1 MNKKLFSYFS
11 AGILALSCYLPPLY
25 LFTDTF
31 VLPKFYL
38 LLLSVGC
45 MGLWVAL
52 AKGRGWKLPPL
63 NDSLRKGGMLYV
75 AASVLECLYVLGL
88 MVSEGFP
95 QWGVCG
101 TFENPAGLAL
111 NLCVAIP
118 IAIEMLIGRWR
129 LGKGKRKAELALW
142 LLATVL
148 MATVLV
154 FTRSRTGLICLSFF
168 LVVYA
173 CRGIH
178 RLVCKRSVRKWLY
191 GVAVVAVSASLV
203 LLVCFHKEDSTSGRA
218 FILGRTWELVKEH
231 PLVGHGA
238 GGFEREYMLRQ
249 AAYFK
254 EHPDSEFAL
263 LADDIRHPLNEFL
276 LLWVDYGVLGPVL
289 LLAVLAAPL
298 WMVFSMRGK
307 RRLGGKNGKAEV
319 GESEK
324 KHESMEVLSLPMV
337 AVFVFSCLSYP
348 FHYPAAWLVVGCA
361 LLTLAAKLVRMLLNE
376 RSRKTIAY
384 MALFAGVAV
393 LALTINDAVHEYRWN
408 RAYRHS
414 FRERAALEEYE
425 RLHGYF
431 ASNPYFLY
439 SYAMASFKRGDLDR
453 ASRMI
458 EECGKYRSGYNRE
471 LLAAD
476 ICFYRKDYAEAAAH
490 YELASRMCPVRF
502 APLEGLYKVHE
513 ATGDTLRRDEVAR
526 RIARKQVKVQSRD
539 VKRIKKRCQ

>member
-1 MNKKLFSYFS
+1 MHRNVFPYFS
-11 AGILALSCYLPPLY
+11 ASIPALSCYLPPLY

-45 MGLWVAL
+45 MGIWVAL
-52 AKGRGWKLPPL
+52 AKGRGWGLPPL
-63 NDSLRKGGMLYV
+63 NDSLRKGGVLYV
-75 AASVLECLYVLGL
+75 AVSVLECLYVLGL

-129 LGKGKRKAELALW
+129 LEKGKRKAELVLCLSSIALM
-142 LLATVL
+142 V
-148 MATVLV
+148 TVLV
-154 FTRSRTGLICLSFF
+154 LTRSRTGLICLSFF

-173 CRGIH
+173 CMGIH
-178 RLVCKRSVRKWLY
+178 RLVRKRSVRRWMY
-191 GVAVVAVSASLV
+191 GIVVVTVSAV
-203 LLVCFHKEDSTSGRA
+203 LALHVFSHKEDSTSGRA
-218 FILGRTWELVKEH
+218 FILGRTCELVKEH

-254 EHPDSEFAL
+254 EHPESECAL

-276 LLWVDYGVLGPVL
+276 LLWVDYGVQGPLL
-289 LLAVLAAPL
+289 LLAALAAPL
-298 WMVFSMRGK
+298 WMAFRMDKKKERNEK
-307 RRLGGKNGKAEV
+307 KENKEI
-319 GESEK
+319 GESERMY
-324 KHESMEVLSLPMV
+324 ESLKGLSLPMV
-337 AVFVFSCLSYP
+337 AVFFFSCFSYP
-348 FHYPAAWLVVGCA
+348 FHYPVAWLVTGSA
-361 LLTLAAKLVRMLLNE
+361 LLLLAAGYVRILRNE
-376 RSRKTIAY
+376 RLGKILPQVGLWASI
-384 MALFAGVAV
+384 AV
-393 LALTINDAVHEYRWN
+393 LALTINDAAHEYQWM

-414 FRERAALEEYE
+414 FRERSALDGYE

-471 LLAAD
+471 LLAGD
-476 ICFYRKDYAEAAAH
+476 ICFYRKDYAEAITH

-513 ATGDTLRRDEVAR
+513 ATGDTLRRDEVAKG
-526 RIARKQVKVQSRD
+526 IAQKQVKAHSWD
-539 VKRIKKRCQ
+539 VERIKRRCQ